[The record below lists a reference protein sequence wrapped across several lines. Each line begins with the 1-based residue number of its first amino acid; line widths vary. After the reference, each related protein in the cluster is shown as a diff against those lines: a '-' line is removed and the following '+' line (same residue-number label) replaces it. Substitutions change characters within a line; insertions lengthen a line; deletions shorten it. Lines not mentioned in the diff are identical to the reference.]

1 MTAKNRKSAA
11 QAYGGGEKGAA
22 RLKRQL
28 AKRGIASETLMKK
41 IKAIMQE
48 GKKFK
53 VGKSIDEQE
62 LLKKIKEIM
71 KENKK
76 IRIIKKDGRKK

>member
-1 MTAKNRKSAA
+1 
-11 QAYGGGEKGAA
+11 
-22 RLKRQL
+22 
-28 AKRGIASETLMKK
+28 
-41 IKAIMQE
+41 MQE